1 MSRENAWIQTQSGV
15 KFYPFAPRI
24 DDIRKED
31 IAGALSRI
39 CRFTGH
45 TKHLYSVGQHSLIV
59 SAIVHNDRARP
70 WALMHDAAEA
80 YIGDISSPLKR
91 YAPELED
98 AEGRIA
104 VLVRDKW
111 NIPYDKEIADEVH
124 RADLW
129 LCYQEACVLLG
140 NPHILDDWALR
151 AHLKDHP
158 FEPCRKYINP
168 MQAVAARPTP
178 DHVEREFLAGMHYLL
193 EKRR

>member
-1 MSRENAWIQTQSGV
+1 MTWIQTFSGRR
-15 KFYPFAPRI
+15 FYPLDPQPDHI
-24 DDIRKED
+24 DIID
-31 IAGALSRI
+31 IAHALSHL
-39 CRFTGH
+39 CRYVGH
-45 TKHLYSVGQHSLIV
+45 CKHHYSVAQHSLLV
-59 SAIVHNDRARP
+59 SQHVPAEHAL
-70 WALMHDAAEA
+70 WGLMHDAAEA